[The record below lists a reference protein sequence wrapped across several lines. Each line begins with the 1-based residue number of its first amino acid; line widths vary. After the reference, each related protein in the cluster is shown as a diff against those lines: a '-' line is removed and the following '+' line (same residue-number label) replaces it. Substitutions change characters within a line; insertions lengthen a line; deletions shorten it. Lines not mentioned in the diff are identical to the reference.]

1 MRDSTTRPERLTA
14 FASLPR
20 NGLYTALFTTGIA
33 ALLTAVGFG
42 GSFAGNFVYSQCIGL
57 PAWLLCDGGRRL
69 LWPGKLSPAAPMM
82 ALMGVSLVL
91 AWLGGTWL
99 AAVLLGRPMRA
110 EIQMTS
116 LLVTAA
122 GGFIAALYFR
132 EREKAALHEREAA
145 REKSRAETIERQVV
159 EARLRLLQAQIE
171 PHFLFNTLANLQAL
185 IPTDAARAQLMLD
198 HLDGFLRA
206 ALAAARK
213 EHSTLADE
221 FALLRDYLEILAIRM
236 GERLRYR
243 LTLPEPL
250 AGAALPPMLLQPL
263 VENAVKHGLE
273 PKVGGGEVAVS
284 ASEKDGRLLLEV
296 TDGGIG
302 IGSARTAGAGTGIAQ
317 VRERL
322 RARYGDGASLEIA
335 DNPGGGL
342 KVTLRLPLE
351 T

>member
-1 MRDSTTRPERLTA
+1 MLDSATRPDRLAA

-20 NGLYTALFTTGIA
+20 NGVYTAIFSTGIA
-33 ALLTAVGFG
+33 AVLTAVGFG
-42 GSFAGNFVYSQCIGL
+42 GSFTGNFVYSQCIAL

-69 LWPGKLSPAAPMM
+69 LWPGKLSPAIPMM
-82 ALMGVSLVL
+82 GLMAVSLVL

-99 AAVLLGRPMRA
+99 AAVLLGHPMRA
-110 EIQMTS
+110 EIQTTS
-116 LLVTAA
+116 LLITAA
-122 GGFIAALYFR
+122 GGFMAALYFR
-132 EREKAALHEREAA
+132 EREKAALLEREAA

-171 PHFLFNTLANLQAL
+171 PHFLFNTLANLYAL

-198 HLDGFLRA
+198 HLNGFLRA

-213 EHSTLADE
+213 ERSTLADE

-236 GERLRYR
+236 GERLRFR

-250 AGAALPPMLLQPL
+250 AGVALPSMLLQPL

-273 PKVGGGEVAVS
+273 PKLGGGEVAVS
-284 ASEKDGRLLLEV
+284 ASEEDGRLLLEV
-296 TDGGIG
+296 ADGGLG
-302 IGSARTAGAGTGIAQ
+302 IGGARTDGAGTGIEQ
-317 VRERL
+317 VRDRL

-335 DNPGGGL
+335 DHPGGGTR
-342 KVTLRLPLE
+342 VTLRLPLE